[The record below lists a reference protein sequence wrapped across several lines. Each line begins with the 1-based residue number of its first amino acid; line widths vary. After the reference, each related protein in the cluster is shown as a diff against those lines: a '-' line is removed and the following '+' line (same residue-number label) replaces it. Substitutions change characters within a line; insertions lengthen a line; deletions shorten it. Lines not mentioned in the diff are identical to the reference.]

1 MSTTKKDE
9 RKGLT
14 HAPKRFI
21 ITLGSVMIRI
31 KHEGVEIECDTVE
44 EAEGVLKHI
53 REEGAKM
60 LKYEVPGLIADDQ
73 DIGSIITGWTQ
84 VSRWKAET
92 FQEFIESIGESQE
105 TALRMLVREKR
116 VSDAELREEL
126 GVESNQQLAG
136 ILSGISK
143 QAAALG
149 IPARAVFTIENEF
162 KSGKSSKSYVVAR
175 DFLEITKEM
184 NWPID

>member
-1 MSTTKKDE
+1 MKKTLAE
-9 RKGLT
+9 
-14 HAPKRFI
+14 PKKSLDNASKRYI

-31 KHEGVEIECDTVE
+31 RHEGVEIECDTVE

-53 REEGAKM
+53 REEGAKTM
-60 LKYEVPGLIADDQ
+60 KYEVPGLMADDQ
-73 DIGSIITGWTQ
+73 DIGSLITGWTE
-84 VSRWKAET
+84 VSRWKAES
-92 FQEFIESIGESQE
+92 FHKFIESVGESQE

-162 KSGKSSKSYVVAR
+162 KSGRLSKSYIVAR